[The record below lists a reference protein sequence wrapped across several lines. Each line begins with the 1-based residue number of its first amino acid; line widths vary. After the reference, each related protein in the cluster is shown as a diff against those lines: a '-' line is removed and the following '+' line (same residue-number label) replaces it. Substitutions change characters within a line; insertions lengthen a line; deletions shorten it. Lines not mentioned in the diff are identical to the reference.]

1 LLRWGGGELKQAKLS
16 ANELG
21 QLKQMHLYI
30 YQNQLENIAYFRD
43 QKSID
48 YFPILQMIKK

>member
-1 LLRWGGGELKQAKLS
+1 VGGELKQAKLS

-30 YQNQLENIAYFRD
+30 YQNQLEKIAYFRD
-43 QKSID
+43 QNSID
-48 YFPILQMIKK
+48 YFPILQLIKK

>member
-1 LLRWGGGELKQAKLS
+1 LS

-21 QLKQMHLYI
+21 KLKQMRLNI
-30 YQNQLENIAYFRD
+30 YQNQLEKIAYFRV